1 MGTIIGKMNSRIRF
15 MIVNYFQAFK
25 KLFIYA
31 AGHGP
36 QITPFFS
43 LKYTNLP

>member
-25 KLFIYA
+25 KLFIYT

-36 QITPFFS
+36 QIIPFFS

>member
-25 KLFIYA
+25 KLFIYT

-36 QITPFFS
+36 QITPHFS
-43 LKYTNLP
+43 LKYIKFP